1 MSKCKP
7 RRNLGKNTGTR
18 DDKYF
23 TKFIKKE
30 KKRKTEKNGRRFEQ
44 EAHKHF

>member
-30 KKRKTEKNGRRFEQ
+30 KKKKNRKKW
-44 EAHKHF
+44 